1 MHWLSQPAFRRVFL
15 PHTRDWWDTRPLP
28 SSERFRVRQGLAILT
43 SLQPL
48 IEDVEAE
55 LTRLSTVEPWASPTV
70 FLVQMPGIGVLSA
83 IVLLSALGDGSR
95 FPSLVGYSRQC
106 TSVGGSGAT
115 HRIGRITKEGPRD
128 VRTTMVEAAWVA
140 VETTAQLE
148 DRVRRWG
155 VKFRPALTLTTAAI
169 ADEPRRR

>member
-1 MHWLSQPAFRRVFL
+1 
-15 PHTRDWWDTRPLP
+15 
-28 SSERFRVRQGLAILT
+28 
-43 SLQPL
+43 
-48 IEDVEAE
+48 
-55 LTRLSTVEPWASPTV
+55 
-70 FLVQMPGIGVLSA
+70 MPGIGVLSA

-115 HRIGRITKEGPRD
+115 HRIGKITKEGPRD